1 MQFRRATAQDIAALN
16 LLVNRAYR
24 PAAGEGGW
32 THESALVAGARI
44 SAQQVGELFTP
55 DAAVL
60 LLRQQGEI
68 VACVHVQADGPDAAG
83 IGMLASEPRLQA
95 QGLGKQMLQHAEQF
109 ALQQLGARILRMS
122 VLSSRPEL
130 LAFYER
136 RGYQRTGELESYPLT
151 AGVGQPLRADLHLL
165 MLEKRAG

>member
-1 MQFRRATAQDIAALN
+1 M
-16 LLVNRAYR
+16 
-24 PAAGEGGW
+24 
-32 THESALVAGARI
+32 
-44 SAQQVGELFTP
+44 
-55 DAAVL
+55 L

-109 ALQQLGARILRMS
+109 AVQQLGARILRMS